1 MTIKILGSACPKC
14 EKLKKN
20 VETVVSDLN
29 LKNVKIEKVEEID
42 EIISLGVMST
52 PALIID
58 DELKASGRIPEKE
71 EIKKFLK

>member
-1 MTIKILGSACPKC
+1 MIIKILGSSCPKC

-20 VETVVSDLN
+20 VEIAVSDLN
-29 LKNVKIEKVEEID
+29 LKDVKIEKVEEID

-52 PALIID
+52 PALIVD